1 MEEVEEAEEHQC
13 VFNLV
18 CCDACS
24 VKLALMEL
32 TTVCLT
38 LSSM

>member
-1 MEEVEEAEEHQC
+1 MEEEEEAELQC

-18 CCDACS
+18 LCDACS
-24 VKLALMEL
+24 VKLALMEF